1 MKVLIGT
8 KNPGKIEG
16 AKLALQKYFDHF
28 EIEGVSVSS
37 DVGEQPVNNEIYTGA
52 INRVNNLIKYAK
64 ENNIEADYFLGI
76 ESGITNLLGK
86 WIIINVAV
94 IKNKDGYESWG
105 TSSGFP
111 VPNKYVEEIIS
122 TDLGQVMD
130 KIFDENDLRS
140 SKGGISFITGDVI
153 SRIDQTAE
161 AFVMALAQ
169 HVNKLWT
176 DKEIL

>member
-64 ENNIEADYFLGI
+64 ENNIEADYFFGI

-105 TSSGFP
+105 TSS
-111 VPNKYVEEIIS
+111 
-122 TDLGQVMD
+122 
-130 KIFDENDLRS
+130 
-140 SKGGISFITGDVI
+140 
-153 SRIDQTAE
+153 
-161 AFVMALAQ
+161 
-169 HVNKLWT
+169 
-176 DKEIL
+176 